1 MKRFGMPLL
10 IMIVFVCSQG
20 AWAQGFSI
28 GASLDS
34 PGLLE
39 VRVGYAQ
46 DFGVRAY
53 LTYLGLGCRCLCQS
67 CSYFKHN
74 CSVRCWGGGFQGYF
88 QEVGIRGLIGIAW
101 TVAPNTSLALE

>member
-20 AWAQGFSI
+20 AWAQGFSV

-53 LTYLGLGCRCLCQS
+53 LTYLGLWGVDAYARVARTS
-67 CSYFKHN
+67 NTTARFGAGVVVFKD
-74 CSVRCWGGGFQGYF
+74 F